1 MDKLTRDRA
10 TRRYLQIRTLQEHVE
25 RIERAIESVEKEI
38 DDATD
43 RRRDLRKEKADVL
56 KAMREAAKDEGQLP
70 LFNELVDGLI
80 DCGIPR
86 ELLPTPDGVH

>member
-1 MDKLTRDRA
+1 
-10 TRRYLQIRTLQEHVE
+10 
-25 RIERAIESVEKEI
+25 
-38 DDATD
+38 
-43 RRRDLRKEKADVL
+43 VL

-86 ELLPTPDGVH
+86 ELLPAPDGVH